1 MGLSGA
7 EANVRVGV
15 RAAVV
20 VAVAVEHACVR
31 GVVIVAAG
39 VEQAL
44 YPHSLN
50 ILSLC
55 ALYPSTQHA
64 PDFFCLLRPI
74 FIFLE
79 R

>member
-15 RAAVV
+15 RAGVV
-20 VAVAVEHACVR
+20 VAVSVEDARVR
-31 GVVIVAAG
+31 GVRIVAAG

-44 YPHSLN
+44 YPHSLK
-50 ILSLC
+50 LSFG
-55 ALYPSTQHA
+55 ALYPAAQHA
-64 PDFFCLLRPI
+64 SDFLRHCRPVLVL
-74 FIFLE
+74 FV